1 MSTKERFQ
9 AAVPEL
15 ERLIACGITAAL
27 REDAVDVVSFVVGW
41 LSDSIPHAASHPTNS
56 HEAIAQHL
64 QRDKRGAP
72 LDHLALF
79 DRIDVNGDGVISRS
93 EWCNAFENPA
103 SITLSEGELHELS
116 RLDSGTEW
124 SLDGWLAS
132 LGLGCSLG
140 KVLREGEGDERRRRT
155 LLELAA
161 LNSEEGKAQLQ
172 QLLVEKK
179 AVEALAETLWA
190 GVEGLAEGK
199 RASAPAQMQEKF
211 VQDGAAVRSFHGL
224 LPYPFR
230 STRCPLDFMSSV
242 VIFDFM
248 SRCSPTTG
256 SPPSSRG
263 SRGSSALRTRI
274 STARCWRSTRSGPTR
289 SGSSPRVTTA

>member
-1 MSTKERFQ
+1 M
-9 AAVPEL
+9 
-15 ERLIACGITAAL
+15 
-27 REDAVDVVSFVVGW
+27 
-41 LSDSIPHAASHPTNS
+41 
-56 HEAIAQHL
+56 
-64 QRDKRGAP
+64 
-72 LDHLALF
+72 ALF

-211 VQDGAAVRSFHGL
+211 VQDGAGFRLAMSEVRRYDPHAGML
-224 LPYPFR
+224 N
-230 STRCPLDFMSSV
+230 T
-242 VIFDFM
+242 
-248 SRCSPTTG
+248 
-256 SPPSSRG
+256 
-263 SRGSSALRTRI
+263 
-274 STARCWRSTRSGPTR
+274 
-289 SGSSPRVTTA
+289 